1 MLPKIVFGSFIRTEQ
16 LQIEILAF
24 FQETLTD
31 RAVIVDV
38 IIPLNPYSFFEEL
51 EDKLLTPM

>member
-51 EDKLLTPM
+51 EDKLLTTM